1 MLGNKDVN
9 LRLMKI
15 YIMHALLWNGFDT
28 CQEQTLSVLTDFLV
42 HYVKKMGLESK
53 KIANLSGRSSTT
65 IFDLLLLLNN
75 CNYKLSSEITD
86 FIKASK
92 KTLGNRVTFMNDL
105 LEITQPEN
113 VDQNQ
118 QFDNETNT
126 LNIDKKK
133 IDKTLKRKL
142 ATILNED
149 KNKTANKDFPS
160 FYPNFPED
168 FCCME
173 NKNNDNIGFEEAEIK
188 KIKSM
193 QKRQTNSE
201 ISKIL
206 EFSHEREKYVDK
218 KIDKTEIQEEYQNEI
233 NPFNVPLKKIKSLAI
248 HDITKSQL
256 F

>member
-42 HYVKKMGLESK
+42 HFIKKMGLESK
-53 KIANLSGRSSTT
+53 KIANLSGRSSVT
-65 IFDLLLLLNN
+65 IFDILLLLNH

-86 FIKASK
+86 FIKTSRK
-92 KTLGNRVTFMNDL
+92 SLGNRVTFMNEL
-105 LEITQPEN
+105 LEITKSDNLEQKLSE
-113 VDQNQ
+113 
-118 QFDNETNT
+118 NETNS
-126 LNIDKKK
+126 LNIERKK

-149 KNKTANKDFPS
+149 KKKPSNKDLPP

-168 FCCME
+168 FCFIE
-173 NKNNDNIGFEEAEIK
+173 SKNNEIIGFEEAEIK

-206 EFSHEREKYVDK
+206 EFSNENEKIPNK
-218 KIDKTEIQEEYQNEI
+218 EENSHEIQEEEQAEL
-233 NPFNVPLKKIKSLAI
+233 NPFNVPLKKIKTLAI